1 MKNLLLLIV
10 LTMVFYTGWANKIE
24 AKLIGE
30 SQDGNTVKL
39 MWFVKKWDKSLTG
52 FNIKRKTASN
62 EWITINSEVIV
73 PEISLNKNLQVVE
86 NSTEELLRLKSK
98 LKNLVESG
106 TLKQAD
112 AISFSNTLTDNNAL
126 KDMSRSFGQDYDLAL
141 ISGFGM
147 TDRNIQEGT
156 EQYGL
161 FLVKNNEED
170 KFPAATFDWSYGEK
184 ANVNHG
190 IKISWVNSDN
200 GVQLLWN
207 LPIESLKKIHAKGF
221 NVYKKDTNG
230 GWVKINEMP
239 ITEFDNV
246 KNGYTYYDTNLSNEE
261 VEYAITVATMFNNEG
276 NKNKFLVVNKQS
288 INNDLAKNQLRNESS
303 NK

>member
-1 MKNLLLLIV
+1 MKNLLLLTV

-52 FNIKRKTASN
+52 FNIKRKTAGN
-62 EWITINSEVIV
+62 EWVTINSEIIV
-73 PEISLNKNLQVVE
+73 PEISLDKNLQVVE

-98 LKNLVESG
+98 LKNLLDKG
-106 TLKQAD
+106 TLQLSD
-112 AISFSNTLTDNNAL
+112 AQSFSNTLSDNNAL
-126 KDMSRSFGQDYDLAL
+126 KNMSRSFGQDFDLAL

-170 KFPAATFDWSYGEK
+170 KIPAATFDWSYGEK
-184 ANVNHG
+184 ANINHG

-207 LPIESLKKIHAKGF
+207 LPFESIKKIHAKGF
-221 NVYKKDTNG
+221 NVYKKDMN
-230 GWVKINEMP
+230 GWVKINETP

-246 KNGYTYYDTNLSNEE
+246 KNGYTFYDNNLSNDE
-261 VEYAITVATMFNNEG
+261 VVYAITVATMFNNEG
-276 NKNKFLVVNKQS
+276 KKNEFLVVNKQS
-288 INNDLAKNQLRNESS
+288 INNDLAKNHLRHETS